1 MSRPRKPVVSLAE
14 AAQSVLARW
23 AEGDLAEAVR
33 ELDRALKR
41 HRKAGRRRKPRPF
54 PLRLDGGRHD
64 RR

>member
-33 ELDRALKR
+33 ELDRALR
-41 HRKAGRRRKPRPF
+41 RQRKAGRRQKPRPL
-54 PLRLDGGRHD
+54 PLGLDGGRHD

>member
-41 HRKAGRRRKPRPF
+41 HRKASRRQKPRPL
-54 PLRLDGGRHD
+54 PLGLDGGRHD